1 MTTSELLSEIVD
13 AARRRETATFDVLA
27 ADACGKIVLFGAGQL
42 GRKVL
47 AALRRQGV
55 EPLSFADNDP
65 KLEGTKVDGV
75 FVSSLAAAAARWRD
89 EALFVVAIFLPSG
102 GGVQARLREL
112 ETLGCRMS
120 TSYLT
125 LGWKCHGVLPHF
137 GADMPS
143 RLLGNSGDLACVDK
157 LWCDDL
163 SRETF
168 RRQLAWRLRADFDEY
183 APPARD
189 QYFPQDILR
198 SNPSESFVDGGA
210 FVGDTLRAAPWK
222 FIRIL
227 AIEPDPANA
236 AKLRACSSRE
246 VRLREVL
253 LGSEAGSAR
262 FNGSGTMAAA
272 RLDTGE
278 LEIPVAT
285 LDDLLAGEHPTFI
298 KLDVEGDELAA
309 LQGGEDTLKRSQPV
323 VAVCVYHRPED
334 LWTIPLF
341 LREAL
346 PAHRM
351 FLRAHGWDGFEL
363 VAYAVP
369 PERCLNPR

>member
-1 MTTSELLSEIVD
+1 MTTSELLSETVD
-13 AARRRETATFDVLA
+13 AARRRETTAFDGLE
-27 ADACGKIVLFGAGQL
+27 ADAGGKIVLFGAGRL

-47 AALRRQGV
+47 AALRRQGI

-65 KLEGTKVDGV
+65 KLQGTKVDGV
-75 FVSSLAAAAARWRD
+75 SVLLPLTAAQRWRD
-89 EALFVVAIFLPSG
+89 EAMFVVATFLPSG
-102 GGVQARLREL
+102 GGILARLREL
-112 ETLGCRMS
+112 QGLGCQKV
-120 TSYLT
+120 TSYLP
-125 LGWKCHGVLPHF
+125 LGWKCNGVLPHF
-137 GADMPS
+137 AADLPS
-143 RLLGNSGDLACVDK
+143 RLLGHSRELEGAGE
-157 LWCDDL
+157 LWSDDI

-168 RRQLAWRLRADFDEY
+168 MRQLTWRLRADFEE
-183 APPARD
+183 AVPPAPD

-198 SNPSESFVDGGA
+198 PNPDESFIDGGA

-222 FIRIL
+222 FSRIL

-236 AKLRACSSRE
+236 AKLRSLSSRE

-253 LGSEAGSAR
+253 LGCAAGSAR

-272 RLDTGE
+272 RSDTGD
-278 LEIPVAT
+278 LTVSVAT
-285 LDDLLAGEHPTFI
+285 LDELAAGENPTFI

-309 LQGGEDTLKRSQPV
+309 LQGGLETLKRSQPV
-323 VAVCVYHRPED
+323 VAACVYHRPAD

-341 LREAL
+341 LHEAL

-351 FLRAHGWDGFEL
+351 FLRVHAWDGFEL

-369 PERCLNPR
+369 PERCLQLQ